1 MNTQPET
8 TYRVIGCGQGEWYDG
23 GAFFFN
29 RPGFHSTLA
38 AAEADYNE
46 LYADPTYDSAFLVEV
61 RHEDWRVLNEFGTEG
76 LSLVYGPL
84 GNFKVEKAPELVL
97 V

>member
-1 MNTQPET
+1 MAKQPET

-23 GAFFFN
+23 GSFFFQ
-29 RPGFHSTLA
+29 RPGFHSSYENA
-38 AAEADYNE
+38 IADYNE
-46 LYADPTYDSAFLVEV
+46 LYADPSYDSAFLVEV
-61 RHEDWRVLNEFGTEG
+61 RHEDWRVLTEFGTEG

-84 GNFKVEKAPELVL
+84 GNFKVEKAAELVL